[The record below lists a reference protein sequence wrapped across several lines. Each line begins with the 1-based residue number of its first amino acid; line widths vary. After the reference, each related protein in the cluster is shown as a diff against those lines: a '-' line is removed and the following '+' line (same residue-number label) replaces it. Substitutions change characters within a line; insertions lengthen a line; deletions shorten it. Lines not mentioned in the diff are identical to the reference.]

1 MKNTFL
7 FSVIASLAIINGL
20 FSSNTHEMNQVYLIG
35 IQRDTSIEDVP
46 VKMELH
52 PANKELKDSDL
63 NNYPCNESQY
73 FDNHIYSSEDNIII
87 DDNQFDNNSLFRF
100 LAQNIKYP
108 ANARN
113 NNIKGKVI
121 LQLLIDECGY
131 IKESKVLSG
140 IGYGCDEEAI
150 RLTKI
155 MPRWYSA
162 KKAGKRVK
170 SYYVLPISFK
180 LL

>member
-7 FSVIASLAIINGL
+7 FSFIACLAIINGL
-20 FSSNTHEMNQVYLIG
+20 YSSNTHEMNQVYLIG
-35 IQRDTSIEDVP
+35 IQRDTSIEDMP
-46 VKMELH
+46 ISMEM
-52 PANKELKDSDL
+52 PPKRYDIKDSEMV
-63 NNYPCNESQY
+63 NFPCDISQY
-73 FDNHIYSSEDNIII
+73 SDSTIYSSNII
-87 DDNQFDNNSLFRF
+87 NAEFPTGMVNLFKF
-100 LAQNIKYP
+100 ISGNLNYP
-108 ANARN
+108 SNAREN
-113 NNIKGKVI
+113 DIQGKVI

-155 MPRWYSA
+155 MPRWYPA

-170 SYYVLPISFK
+170 SYYVLPILFK
-180 LL
+180 LI